1 MRTFIKIIGLLLVV
15 LLTAC
20 GGGGGSAGTTSVGG
34 STVTGTS
41 ATTSTATTT
50 ATTTTTASNSNAS
63 VARLIVSSANTLN
76 ADGTSSATITVQAVD
91 SGNAL
96 VPNAVINVSATNNV
110 ILSTG
115 LITTGSSG
123 GGAVLMFGSSADQ
136 TNRVS
141 TFTAAC
147 TGCAAA
153 AVTTQIQIAGAS
165 VALSNTLG
173 ALIIGGPSATLTA
186 TVRNIFN
193 AVMPGVPVSF
203 AVTDSNI
210 LGLSAITATTN
221 SSGVASVS
229 VSGIGAG
236 SAAVNVSA
244 LGNAKAQAY
253 TSGTAGSVLTFSSPA
268 NNAAMT
274 TGTPQVITVSAPGA
288 TTVTFASTLGKFGNG
303 ASSQIV
309 AVVGGV
315 ASASLTSNQA
325 GTASVNAVDNLSRS
339 VALTLVVAPTTANKL
354 TVNAASTTLQ
364 PSSATFQ
371 SSVIVT
377 ARAFFNNG
385 VTDQSVANAPIIFS
399 MAGGPGAGEFLT
411 PAFAFTNS
419 AGIATAT
426 FYAGT
431 AASIANG
438 ITISASISGTTVAT
452 GVSPSGNG
460 LLVTIG
466 GSALSVAV
474 GRASVLRSS
483 SDSTLYLQDYS
494 VQVLDANNNP
504 VNGAVVTLRVQPFAF
519 ATGPACTPQATYCS
533 EDINGNGSL
542 DAGEDGYR
550 KLIGISELSY
560 SASLCPNPSVST
572 GTGAITFNALLTP
585 ANSDGG
591 SVPST
596 VTTDPTGTAPFTMTY
611 LKSSAFWIVNK
622 LTATVSSS
630 GTESSNSSIFRL
642 QPTTVDVGPP
652 CALPASP
659 YAY

>member
-1 MRTFIKIIGLLLVV
+1 MHILSKIIGLLLVV

-20 GGGGGSAGTTSVGG
+20 GGGGGSAGTTSGG
-34 STVTGTS
+34 TTTTVTGTS
-41 ATTSTATTT
+41 TTPTATTT
-50 ATTTTTASNSNAS
+50 ATTTTTTATNSNAG
-63 VARLIVSSANTLN
+63 VARLVVSSVNTLN
-76 ADGTSSATITVQAVD
+76 ADGTSSIAITVQAVD

-96 VPNAVINVSATNNV
+96 VSNAVVNVSATNNV
-110 ILSTG
+110 ILSAG
-115 LITTGSSG
+115 SITTSASG
-123 GGAVLMFGSSADQ
+123 GGAVLMFGNSADQ

-141 TFTAAC
+141 TFTATC
-147 TGCAAA
+147 TGCAAT
-153 AVTTQIQIAGAS
+153 AVAKQIQITGAS
-165 VALSNTLG
+165 VSLNNTLG
-173 ALIIGGPSATLTA
+173 ALVIGGSSATLTV
-186 TVRNIFN
+186 TVKDIFN
-193 AVMPGVPVSF
+193 AAMAGVPVSF
-203 AVTDSNI
+203 AVTDANV
-210 LGLSAITATTN
+210 LGLSTVTATTN
-221 SSGVASVS
+221 ASGVASVS

-236 SAAVNVSA
+236 SALVNVSA

-253 TSGTAGSVLTFSSPA
+253 TSGTAGSALTFSSPA

-274 TGTPQVITVSAPGA
+274 TGTPQVITVSSPGA
-288 TTVTFASTLGKFGNG
+288 GTVTFASTLGKFGNG

-309 AVVGGV
+309 TVVGGV

-339 VALTLVVAPTTANKL
+339 AAVLTLVVTPTTANKL
-354 TVNAASTTLQ
+354 TLNAASTTLQ

-371 SSVIVT
+371 SSVLVT
-377 ARAFFNNG
+377 ARAFSNNG
-385 VTDQSVANAPIIFS
+385 STDQSVANAPVVFS
-399 MAGGPGAGEFLT
+399 MAGGPGAGEFLS

-419 AGIATAT
+419 AGVATAT

-438 ITISASISGTTVAT
+438 ITISASLSGTTAT
-452 GVSPSGNG
+452 TGTPPSGNN
-460 LLVTIG
+460 LLMTIG

-494 VQVLDANNNP
+494 VQVSDAAGNP

-542 DAGEDGYR
+542 DANEDGYR
-550 KLIGISELSY
+550 NLIGTNQLSY
-560 SASLCPNPSVST
+560 SASACPGTST
-572 GTGAITFNALLTP
+572 GAGTSNQLLTP

-596 VTTDPTGTAPFTMTY
+596 VTTDATGTAPFTMTY

-622 LTATVSSS
+622 LTATVSSN

-642 QPTTVDVGPP
+642 QATTTDVGPP
-652 CALPASP
+652 CTLPASP
-659 YAY
+659 YSF